1 MKTVLISALIIY
13 SVSITV
19 LFFMMREMLNKYI
32 QSNANEEPKTKYDW
46 SKIPDDVNWVATNE
60 NGFAWGYEGKPVSGW
75 LHSGFWYL
83 GGDKGLVYW
92 PYENPYKGEWRESLE
107 KRPEERDQYEKH
119 AKKAEEAISKG
130 ASLTNHRIEL

>member
-1 MKTVLISALIIY
+1 MLKTALISLLIIY

-60 NGFAWGYEGKPVSGW
+60 NGFAWG
-75 LHSGFWYL
+75 
-83 GGDKGLVYW
+83 
-92 PYENPYKGEWRESLE
+92 
-107 KRPEERDQYEKH
+107 
-119 AKKAEEAISKG
+119 
-130 ASLTNHRIEL
+130 